1 VNKKTRPPHR
11 NLAISLVVAIVALV
25 GGIGG
30 GGWYWWQS
38 AIAPV
43 QNQSQSQSQTKS
55 AANLR
60 QVSIPNG
67 ASAEEIGQ
75 ILQQA
80 GLIRSVTAWKV
91 WTRWAGLQHS
101 AGGFHAGTY
110 QLSPQASLPDL
121 AQAIWSGQ
129 VQQVSFTIPEGWS
142 LKQMASYFDNLGW
155 FTSQEFLDATQ
166 QIPRDRYPWLPENLP
181 FLEGFLFPNT
191 YQISVDQRTPEAV
204 IGIML
209 THFQD
214 SALPVYENR
223 SSFSDLSLN
232 DWVTL
237 ASIVEKEAV
246 IADERTR
253 IAGVFWN
260 RLRQDITL
268 GSDPTVEYGL
278 GITQTPD
285 QPLTYAQVET
295 PSPYNTYIN
304 AGLTPTPIASPGLAS
319 LKAVVSPEKTDF
331 LYFVARYDGTHVFSR
346 TLSEH
351 LQAQAK
357 IRDQQDTQQ
366 NSTNL

>member
-1 VNKKTRPPHR
+1 MNKKKSFPFRK
-11 NLAISLVVAIVALV
+11 LAITSVVAIVAIA
-25 GGIGG
+25 GGVGG

-43 QNQSQSQSQTKS
+43 EKNAQPSKE
-55 AANLR
+55 LL
-60 QVSIPNG
+60 QVQIPEG
-67 ASAEEIGQ
+67 ASANEIGQ
-75 ILQQA
+75 ILEET
-80 GLIRSVTAWKV
+80 GLIRSITAWKV
-91 WTRWAGLQHS
+91 WTRWQGLWES
-101 AGGFHAGTY
+101 SGGYHAGTY
-110 QLSPQASLPDL
+110 QLSPQASMDDI
-121 AQAIWSGQ
+121 AQTIWSGK
-129 VQQVSFTIPEGWS
+129 VQQVSFTVPEGWS
-142 LKQMASYFDNLGW
+142 QKQMANYFEELGW
-155 FTSQEFLDATQ
+155 FSAQEFLDATNN
-166 QIPRDRYPWLPENLP
+166 IPRDRYPWLPEDIP
-181 FLEGFLFPNT
+181 FLEGYLFPDT

-204 IGIML
+204 IGVML
-209 THFQD
+209 NHFQE

-223 SSFSDLSLN
+223 TGYTDLSLD

-237 ASIVEKEAV
+237 ASIVEKESVVAE
-246 IADERTR
+246 ERAR

-260 RLRQDITL
+260 RLRDNITL

-319 LKAVVSPEKTDF
+319 LKATVAPEKTDF

-346 TLSEH
+346 TLTEH
-351 LQAQAK
+351 LRAQAK
-357 IRDQQDTQQ
+357 IRDQQDAKQ

>member
-1 VNKKTRPPHR
+1 MKKKKSSPFRK
-11 NLAISLVVAIVALV
+11 LAISSAVALVTLV

-38 AIAPV
+38 AIAPIRNET
-43 QNQSQSQSQTKS
+43 QPREQ
-55 AANLR
+55 LL
-60 QVSIPNG
+60 QVKIPDG
-67 ASAEEIGQ
+67 ASANEIGS
-75 ILQQA
+75 ILEEA

-91 WTRWAGLQHS
+91 WTRWQGLWNTS
-101 AGGFHAGTY
+101 GGFHAGTY
-110 QLSPQASLPDL
+110 QLSPQAPLPEI
-121 AQAIWSGQ
+121 AQTIWTGK
-129 VQQVSFTIPEGWS
+129 VQQISFTVPEGWS
-142 LKQMASYFDNLGW
+142 QKQMAAYFEELGW
-155 FTSQEFLDATQ
+155 FTAQEFLEAANT
-166 QIPRDRYPWLPENLP
+166 IPRDRYPWLPEGIP
-181 FLEGFLFPNT
+181 FLEGFLFPDT
-191 YQISVDQRTPEAV
+191 YQISVDQRTPNAV
-204 IGIML
+204 IGVML
-209 THFQD
+209 DHFQA
-214 SALPVYENR
+214 SALPVYEKR
-223 SSFSDLSLN
+223 AGFEDLSLN

-246 IADERTR
+246 VAEERAR

-260 RLRQDITL
+260 RLRDNITL

-319 LKAVVSPEKTDF
+319 LQATVSPEKTDF

-346 TLSEH
+346 TLTEH
-351 LQAQAK
+351 LRAQAR
-357 IRDQQDTQQ
+357 IRDQQDAQQ

>member
-1 VNKKTRPPHR
+1 MNTKKSLPFHKW
-11 NLAISLVVAIVALV
+11 AIASVVAIVALV
-25 GGIGG
+25 GGVGG

-43 QNQSQSQSQTKS
+43 QSS
-55 AANLR
+55 AQPSDKLL
-60 QVSIPNG
+60 QVNIPKG
-67 ASAEEIGQ
+67 ASANEIGR
-75 ILQQA
+75 ILEEA
-80 GLIRSVTAWKV
+80 GLIRSITAWKV
-91 WTRWAGLQHS
+91 WARWQGLWDS
-101 AGGFHAGTY
+101 ASGFHAGTY
-110 QLSPQASLPDL
+110 QLSPQASMPDI

-129 VQQVSFTIPEGWS
+129 VQQVSFTVPEGWS
-142 LKQMASYFDNLGW
+142 QKQIANYFEKLGW
-155 FTSQEFLDATQ
+155 FSAQEFLEATQ
-166 QIPRDRYPWLPENLP
+166 NIPRDRYPWLPEDIP

-191 YQISVDQRTPEAV
+191 YQISVDQRTPKAV
-204 IGIML
+204 IGVML
-209 THFQD
+209 DHFQD
-214 SALPVYENR
+214 SALPIYENR
-223 SSFSDLSLN
+223 TGFMDLSLN

-246 IADERTR
+246 VAEERSL

-260 RLRQDITL
+260 RLRDNITL

-319 LKAVVSPEKTDF
+319 LKATLSPEKTDF

-346 TLSEH
+346 TLTEH
-351 LQAQAK
+351 LRAQAR
-357 IRDQQDTQQ
+357 IRDQQDAQQ
-366 NSTNL
+366 NSANL

>member
-1 VNKKTRPPHR
+1 MNKKKSLPFRK
-11 NLAISLVVAIVALV
+11 LALSSIVAIVALV
-25 GGIGG
+25 GGVGG
-30 GGWYWWQS
+30 GGWYWWKT

-43 QNQSQSQSQTKS
+43 QSKIQPLDQ
-55 AANLR
+55 LL
-60 QVSIPNG
+60 QVKIPEG
-67 ASAEEIGQ
+67 ASANEIGH
-75 ILQQA
+75 ILEDV

-91 WTRWAGLQHS
+91 WTRWKGLS
-101 AGGFHAGTY
+101 NSSGGFHAGTY
-110 QLSPQASLPDL
+110 QLSPQASLPDI
-121 AQAIWSGQ
+121 AQIIWTGQ
-129 VQQVSFTIPEGWS
+129 VQQVSFTVPEGWS
-142 LKQMASYFDNLGW
+142 QKQMADYFEELGW
-155 FTSQEFLDATQ
+155 FTAQEFLEATKN
-166 QIPRDRYPWLPENLP
+166 IPRDRYPWLPSGIP
-181 FLEGFLFPNT
+181 FLEGFLFPDT

-204 IGIML
+204 IGVML
-209 THFQD
+209 DHFQN
-214 SALPVYENR
+214 SALPVYQNR
-223 SSFSDLSLN
+223 KEFEDLSLN

-246 IADERTR
+246 VAEERAR

-260 RLRQDITL
+260 RLRDNITL

-319 LKAVVSPEKTDF
+319 LKATVAPEKTDF

-346 TLSEH
+346 TLAEH
-351 LQAQAK
+351 LRAQAR
-357 IRDQQDTQQ
+357 IRDQQDAQQ

>member
-1 VNKKTRPPHR
+1 MNKKTRPPYR
-11 NLAISLVVAIVALV
+11 KLAISLAVAIVAVV

-30 GGWYWWQS
+30 GSWYWWQS
-38 AIAPV
+38 AIAPM
-43 QNQSQSQSQTKS
+43 QSNSPSS
-55 AANLR
+55 PNLL
-60 QVSIPNG
+60 QVNIPEG

-75 ILQQA
+75 ILQEA
-80 GLIRSVTAWKV
+80 GLIRSITAWKV
-91 WTRWAGLQHS
+91 WTRWTGLWQS
-101 AGGFHAGTY
+101 ASGFHAGTY
-110 QLSPQASLPDL
+110 QLSPQAPLPDL
-121 AQAIWSGQ
+121 AQTIWSGK
-129 VQQVSFTIPEGWS
+129 VQQVSFTVPEGWS
-142 LKQMASYFDNLGW
+142 QKQMARYFEELGW
-155 FTSQEFLDATQ
+155 FAAQEFLDATQ
-166 QIPRDRYPWLPENLP
+166 QIPRDRYPWLPPDIP

-191 YQISVDQRTPEAV
+191 YQIGLDQRTPEAV
-204 IGIML
+204 IGVML
-209 THFQD
+209 NHFQE
-214 SALPVYENR
+214 SALPIYEAR
-223 SSFSDLSLN
+223 SGFSDLSLK

-246 IADERTR
+246 VADERTL

-260 RLRQDITL
+260 RLQQNITL

-319 LKAVVSPEKTDF
+319 LQAVVAPEETDF

-351 LQAQAK
+351 LRAQAK
-357 IRDQQDTQQ
+357 IRDQQDAQQ
-366 NSTNL
+366 NSSNL

>member
-1 VNKKTRPPHR
+1 MNDKQRHPYRK
-11 NLAISLVVAIVALV
+11 LAISVVVAIVALV

-43 QNQSQSQSQTKS
+43 QGQSNSPSS
-55 AANLR
+55 SSWL
-60 QVSIPNG
+60 QVNIPEG
-67 ASAEEIGQ
+67 ASAEEIGH
-75 ILQQA
+75 ILQKA

-91 WTRWAGLQHS
+91 WTRWTGLWQS
-101 AGGFHAGTY
+101 AEGFHAGTY
-110 QLSPQASLPDL
+110 QLSPQTPLPEL
-121 AQAIWSGQ
+121 AQTIWSGK
-129 VQQVSFTIPEGWS
+129 VQQVSFTVPEGWS
-142 LKQMASYFDNLGW
+142 QTQMAQYFENLGW
-155 FTSQEFLDATQ
+155 FTAQEFLDATQ
-166 QIPRDRYPWLPENLP
+166 AIPRDRYPWLPQDIP

-191 YQISVDQRTPEAV
+191 YQIAVDQRTPEAV
-204 IGIML
+204 IRVML
-209 THFQD
+209 NHFQK

-223 SSFSDLSLN
+223 SGFSDLSLK
-232 DWVTL
+232 DWVTF

-246 IADERTR
+246 VPDERTR

-260 RLRQDITL
+260 RLQQNITL

-295 PSPYNTYIN
+295 PSPYNTYLN

-351 LQAQAK
+351 LRAQAK

-366 NSTNL
+366 NATNL

>member
-1 VNKKTRPPHR
+1 MKKKTRPSYR
-11 NLAISLVVAIVALV
+11 KLAITSAIAIVALV

-38 AIAPV
+38 VTAPV
-43 QNQSQSQSQTKS
+43 QGQKNPQ
-55 AANLR
+55 
-60 QVSIPNG
+60 
-67 ASAEEIGQ
+67 ASASALQINIPEGSSAEQIGN
-75 ILQQA
+75 ILHEA
-80 GLIRSVTAWKV
+80 GLIRSVTAWKI
-91 WTRWAGLQHS
+91 WTRWSGLWQPS
-101 AGGFHAGTY
+101 GGFHAGTY
-110 QLSPQASLPDL
+110 QISPQVPLPDI
-121 AQAIWSGQ
+121 AQTLWSGK
-129 VQQVSFTIPEGWS
+129 VQQTSFTVPEGWS
-142 LKQMASYFDNLGW
+142 QKQMAKYFEEKGW
-155 FTSQEFLDATQ
+155 FTAQEFVAAAQ
-166 QIPRDRYPWLPENLP
+166 QIPRDRYPWLPEDIP

-191 YQISVDQRTPEAV
+191 YQISIDQRTPEAV
-204 IGIML
+204 IAVML
-209 THFQD
+209 NHFQK
-214 SALPVYENR
+214 SALPVYQNR
-223 SSFSDLSLN
+223 ADFTDLSLN

-246 IADERTR
+246 VSSERAR

-319 LKAVVSPEKTDF
+319 LKAVLSPEKTDF

-351 LQAQAK
+351 IRAQGK
-357 IRDQQDTQQ
+357 IRDQQDAQ
-366 NSTNL
+366 